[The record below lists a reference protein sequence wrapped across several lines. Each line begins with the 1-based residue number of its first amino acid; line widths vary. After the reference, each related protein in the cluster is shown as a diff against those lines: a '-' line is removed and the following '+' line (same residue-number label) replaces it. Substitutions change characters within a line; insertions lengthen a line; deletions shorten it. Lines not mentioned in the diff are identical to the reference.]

1 MVAINLARRRGRGKR
16 FLTRQTETRVNRDM
30 VEKSARSLFVF
41 WRGAHANLQTMTL
54 HNITQ
59 HLTHFECM
67 HVANNESVSV
77 LYTTLDHRWACNLY
91 VSLFQYFIITS
102 V

>member
-1 MVAINLARRRGRGKR
+1 
-16 FLTRQTETRVNRDM
+16 
-30 VEKSARSLFVF
+30 
-41 WRGAHANLQTMTL
+41 MTL